1 MSRLKPLSIA
11 LTVSLVALGACNDAT
26 SPDDLITLG
35 AAFTTTPAGFS
46 EVSSSFAAGPE
57 AADLPWLPEHGRGG
71 PRMMGGRGG
80 PGLGAMMG
88 GGMHADFI
96 GGAEFGR
103 GPDRGPF
110 AARLDD
116 SCSYSAGTGDV
127 TCGPNTRRGLT
138 ITRVLT
144 FKKLDGT
151 TQERPD
157 PTTHSARTRT
167 TVSGT
172 IQRGENVTATVQHSS
187 DRTVTGLEVG
197 STLRTVNGTAQGQ
210 ESASGTTRDGAAF
223 TAVRTVSESTTGL
236 RIPLEDGRPT
246 YPTAGTVARNMSAV
260 MTVDGVARNST
271 RSETIT
277 YDGSATAKLVIV
289 VDGTTK
295 NCTLALPRGR
305 PVCE

>member
-1 MSRLKPLSIA
+1 MSRMKPLTIA
-11 LTVSLVALGACNDAT
+11 LTASLVVLGACNDST
-26 SPDDLITLG
+26 SPEDLLTME
-35 AAFTTTPAGFS
+35 AAFMSTPAGFS

-57 AADLPWLPEHGRGG
+57 ASDLPWLPEHGRGG

-110 AARLDD
+110 AARLDE
-116 SCSYSAGTGDV
+116 SCTYSAGTGDV
-127 TCGPNTRRGLT
+127 TCGPTTRRGLT
-138 ITRVLT
+138 VTRILT
-144 FKKLDGT
+144 FTTLDGT

-157 PTTHSARTRT
+157 STTHSVHSRA

-172 IQRGENVTATVQHSS
+172 IQRGQSVTANVQHSS

-197 STLRTVNGTAQGQ
+197 STLRTVNGSAQG
-210 ESASGTTRDGAAF
+210 EETASGTTRDGAAF

-236 RIPLEDGRPT
+236 TIPMENGRPT
-246 YPTAGTVARNMSAV
+246 YPTAGTVARTMSAV
-260 MTVDGVARNST
+260 MTVDGEARSTT

-289 VDGTTK
+289 RDGTTR